1 MSTPNAPTR
10 TTDRHF
16 CRVRMSLFNRS
27 VGALRLK
34 IGLLVPEFFEDISS
48 LSHNFQTYRF
58 RVLKFSNLLVLRTV
72 TVPAWDSQDNS
83 SRSSNP
89 WLRSFTKTIPLRLQ
103 NLSKIPEIFWSAC
116 GFRNRSLKTS
126 GTTVTP
132 RFTTVY
138 HGSVNL
144 SDRVKAGHGGTGWSM
159 EN

>member
-1 MSTPNAPTR
+1 MKNMSTQNAPTR

-34 IGLLVPEFFEDISS
+34 IGLLFEDISS
-48 LSHNFQTYRF
+48 LSHNFQTYRV

-103 NLSKIPEIFWSAC
+103 NSSKIPEIFWSAC

-126 GTTVTP
+126 GTTVKP
-132 RFTTVY
+132 RFTTAQY
-138 HGSVNL
+138 L
-144 SDRVKAGHGGTGWSM
+144 SDRVKAGHGGTGWLIHGKLM
-159 EN
+159 TH